1 MIPSE
6 YTSDGTPPPSCL
18 LLIKETN
25 WVETNWVVAVSM
37 GVGRRRQV
45 GGRVSEWGGWQD
57 DP

>member
-18 LLIKETN
+18 LLIK
-25 WVETNWVVAVSM
+25 ETNWVVAVSM